1 VKFITIYPLFFI
13 LLSVGLLQNI
23 NIAISIP
30 YYYVILII
38 ANAVRQIFNTI
49 WNDSLISKLIFLLI

>member
-1 VKFITIYPLFFI
+1 MKFITIYPLFFI